1 VTEAKT
7 QKDTEFTSVGCL
19 PFRGF
24 PSAVQLIKQSKRT
37 LKIKS
42 KKEEKLIS
50 VIQIVVLSVI
60 IWSSALLQNRVDTER
75 KRVEEKLKEYREH
88 LEEILVRN
96 HTYVIT

>member
-1 VTEAKT
+1 MEVKT
-7 QKDTEFTSVGCL
+7 QKDKEFAAVSCL
-19 PFRGF
+19 PFIGF

-75 KRVEEKLKEYREH
+75 KRVEEKLKEYH
-88 LEEILVRN
+88 SILKRS
-96 HTYVIT
+96 